1 MDVLRI
7 KPQTVIMTVAP
18 TCAGKTYFVENV
30 LIPSL
35 RTICDDYLT
44 KRVNIQHLSSD
55 NFRREMLG
63 YNPYLDEESD
73 LPLKNEFD
81 MEYVSE
87 QAFAMLKTKLEAVM
101 SFPVNADFV
110 IVDTTGMSKEFR
122 DEVVQAANKANYSLQ
137 VLLFE
142 YKNREDY
149 FKFADNEGS
158 FDKKRI
164 NDSVKRFKDK
174 LSEITKKEYG
184 DLFKIKSN
192 DFSNIQIEVDGLH
205 EYGKH
210 FIGQTFDYLIVGDV
224 HGCYDELKE
233 LLGKN
238 GFVFD
243 EADNLITIPKSQ
255 AEKPL
260 KVLFVGDIV
269 DKGEQISE
277 CIEFVHKLVT
287 RGYALLTRGNHEN
300 FVYNYLKG
308 SPSYLQTPRDF
319 IETFLS
325 TVGILEKNEEL
336 KLKFFEL
343 FERGSEFYTNGKF
356 IVTHAPCKNEYLGKI
371 RPVSLKMQRN
381 FKVSKLDENA
391 TAEEIVKSKETDLAF
406 LKEEARYN
414 HPFHIVG
421 HIMLSNVV
429 QFNNKVMIDTGCVAG
444 GRLTSVICTNGKL
457 YFNTVK
463 STRENKFSDDVF
475 ALFAAKKNID
485 LDELDP
491 KERTRIKYMCLE
503 KVNFISGTM
512 SPADKDV
519 ENNVLESLNQAI
531 QYYKNAGVKKII
543 LQPKHMGSRGNVYLF
558 NDPEKCYVTTRN
570 GYRMRDNVAPKEEV
584 IAEYKRLI
592 NKFFSPATL
601 LAKVQDREIISPK
614 LIILDA
620 EILPWRAVGK
630 GLIDHQFT
638 PVSIAV
644 ESESNI
650 LIEHGFEEVLEDYS
664 LSDDYRN
671 YVTDRAILKKDELT
685 TKYGYAKERSFR
697 SFYDYKHMQ
706 LEEELSQA
714 KRYDS
719 QVKLFGGEAPFR
731 IEPFSLLKV
740 VFETGTEKTYENES
754 NIDIY
759 KMVSDKFYAVLDF
772 EENEYARKTQP
783 DLFVGDNKNEYIVRV
798 YDGNGNEGRNTA
810 AGFFYYVTNGLLMEG
825 IVAKPE
831 IVYTKGVAP
840 YIKVRNENYLTIVYG
855 HNYKFKNKYEK
866 LLMKKSVS
874 RKLKASIKEFEIGM
888 QMLKTP
894 YDTITVENEP
904 YKQLLAQMIIE
915 VEKEKELDP
924 RL

>member
-1 MDVLRI
+1 MDVLKI

-18 TCAGKTYFVENV
+18 TCAGKTYFVERV

-35 RTICDDYLT
+35 KTICDDYLS

-63 YNPYLDEESD
+63 YNPFLDEESD

-87 QAFAMLKTKLEAVM
+87 QAFAMLRTKLESVM

-122 DEVVQAANKANYSLQ
+122 NEVVQAANKANYSLQ
-137 VLLFE
+137 VLVFD

-149 FKFADNEGS
+149 FKYADNEGS
-158 FDKKRI
+158 FDRKRI

-174 LSEITKKEYG
+174 LSEVTKKEYG
-184 DLFKIKSN
+184 DLFKIKSI

-205 EYGKH
+205 EYSKH
-210 FIGQTFDYLIVGDV
+210 FITQNFDYLIVGDV

-233 LLGKN
+233 LLIKA
-238 GFVFD
+238 GFAFD
-243 EADNLITIPKSQ
+243 EGDNLITIPKSP
-255 AEKPL
+255 ADKFL
-260 KVLFVGDIV
+260 KILFVGDIV
-269 DKGEQISE
+269 DKGEQIPE
-277 CIEFVHKLVT
+277 CIAFVYKLVS

-300 FVYNYLKG
+300 FVYNYLKA

-325 TVGILEKNEEL
+325 TVGILERDEEL

-343 FERGSEFYTNGKF
+343 FENASEFYTNGKF

-371 RPVSLKMQRN
+371 RPVSLKLQRN
-381 FKVSKLDENA
+381 FKVTKLDENA

-444 GRLTSVICTNGKL
+444 GKLTSVICTNGKL
-457 YFNTVK
+457 YFSTVK
-463 STRENKFSDDVF
+463 STRENKFSDDVL
-475 ALFAAKKNID
+475 ALFASKRTVD

-512 SPADKDV
+512 SPADRDIQ
-519 ENNVLESLNQAI
+519 NNVLESLDQAI
-531 QYYKNAGVKKII
+531 LYYKNAGVKKLI

-558 NDPEKCYVTTRN
+558 ADPEKCYVTTRN
-570 GYRMRDNVAPKEEV
+570 GYRMRDSVVEKEV
-584 IAEYKRLI
+584 LIAEYKRLI
-592 NKFFSPATL
+592 DKYFNMDEFVGATMIL
-601 LAKVQDREIISPK
+601 
-614 LIILDA
+614 LDA
-620 EILPWRAVGK
+620 EILPWRTIGK
-630 GLIDHQFT
+630 GLIDQQFT

-644 ESESNI
+644 ESETNV
-650 LIEHGFEEVLEDYS
+650 LMEHGFENILDDYS
-664 LSDDYRN
+664 FSNEYRQ
-671 YVTDRAILKKDELT
+671 YVSDRAIMKKEELT
-685 TKYGYAKERSFR
+685 VKYGYNKERSFR

-706 LEEELSQA
+706 LGEELTQA
-714 KRYDS
+714 KNYED
-719 QVKLFGGEAPFR
+719 QVKLFGGDAPFR

-740 VFETGTEKTYENES
+740 VFETGSEKTYENES

-759 KMVSDKFYAVLDF
+759 KTVSDRFYAVLDF
-772 EENEYARKTQP
+772 EADALAKATHP
-783 DLFVGDNKNEYIVRV
+783 DLFSGENKNEYLVKV
-798 YDGNGNEGRNTA
+798 YNENGEEGGNTA
-810 AGFFYYVTNGLLMEG
+810 AGFFRYVTEVLRMEG

-840 YIKVRNENYLTIVYG
+840 YIKVRNKNYLTIVYG
-855 HNYKFKNKYEK
+855 HNYNFKSKYDK
-866 LLMKKSVS
+866 LIIKKSVS
-874 RKLKASIKEFEIGM
+874 RKLKASIKEFELGM

-894 YDTITVENEP
+894 YDAITVENEA